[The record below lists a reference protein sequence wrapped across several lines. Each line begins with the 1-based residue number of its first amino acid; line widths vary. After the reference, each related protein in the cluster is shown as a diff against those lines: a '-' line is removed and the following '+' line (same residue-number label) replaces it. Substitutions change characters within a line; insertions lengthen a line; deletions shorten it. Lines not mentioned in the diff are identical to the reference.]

1 MFQIKFKVMN
11 KITLIIIFTCVFI
24 SCNQKTK
31 TTDSADAAYVT
42 YFGGD
47 IITMEGTEGSTVEA
61 VVTKGDKIVFTGNLA
76 TAKENYEDA
85 RLVNL
90 EGKAMMPGFIEQ
102 HLHPLLGA
110 LFLTMPAIAPE
121 DWETPVKIYRA
132 ATTPADYLEKLKN
145 EFSQRKDESGV
156 FYTWGYQQLWHGDIN
171 RTVLDSI
178 SATVPIGVWHRSC
191 HEFIVNSAFLKKYNI
206 DEAAVAA
213 APEDARKQINLAKGH
228 FYENGAMVYLLPIIF
243 ADFASP
249 KVMKEGLGLMADYL
263 HKNGITAYNEP
274 GALIDSSLAKLYD
287 SELNKPEVPL
297 LSTFIAEG
305 NTTYMAKGDGALQA
319 AEKSLTTF
327 PQGGKVFYFPKQIK
341 LLMDGSIISQLMQM
355 KDGYT
360 DGHQGEWML
369 KPELMEKATKLFWDA
384 GYQIHCHVNG
394 DEGLEVL
401 LGCIERRMKENPR
414 KDHRTVIVHFANST
428 DEQVK
433 KLAALG
439 CIVSANPYY
448 VTGFSE
454 KFSQFGLGE
463 ERAGSMVR
471 LAPVENLKV
480 PVSFHSDLPMAP
492 ANPLFLA
499 WCAITRKA
507 TDGKVF
513 RPDLGVLR
521 HTALRAITIDAAYS
535 WRMEDKIGSIKT
547 GKNATFTILKENPYK
562 VDVDAIKDIQV
573 DATVFEGRLFPVM
586 KDKAGSK

>member
-1 MFQIKFKVMN
+1 MTRIV
-11 KITLIIIFTCVFI
+11 LIIITTCIFI
-24 SCNQKTK
+24 SCNQATK
-31 TTDSADAAYVT
+31 TADSADTTYVT

-47 IITMEGTEGSTVEA
+47 IITMEGPEGSTVES
-61 VVTKGDKIVFTGNLA
+61 VVTKGGKIVFTGDLA
-76 TAKENYEDA
+76 TAKKNHKDA
-85 RLVNL
+85 KLFDL
-90 EGKAMMPGFIEQ
+90 EGKTMMPGLIEQ

-121 DWETPVKIYRA
+121 DWVTPVKTYKA
-132 ATTPADYLEKLKN
+132 ATTPAEYLEKLKF
-145 EFSQRKDESGV
+145 EFSQRKSTNNI
-156 FYTWGYQQLWHGDIN
+156 FYTWGYQQLWHGDVN

-206 DEAAVAA
+206 DEAAVAV

-249 KVMKEGLGLMADYL
+249 NVMKEGLNLMVEYL
-263 HKNGITAYNEP
+263 HQNGITAYNEP
-274 GALIDSSLAKLYD
+274 GALIDSNLAKLYD

-305 NTTYMAKGDGALQA
+305 NTTYMSKGDGALQA
-319 AEKSLTTF
+319 AENSLTTF

-355 KDGYT
+355 KDGYI
-360 DGHQGEWML
+360 DGHHGEWML

-394 DEGLEVL
+394 DEGLEVF

-433 KLAALG
+433 KIAELG

-448 VTGFSE
+448 VTGFSG
-454 KFSQFGLGE
+454 KFSQYGLGE
-463 ERAGSMVR
+463 ERAESMVR
-471 LAPVENLKV
+471 LSPVQNLEV
-480 PVSFHSDLPMAP
+480 PISLHSDLPMAP
-492 ANPLFLA
+492 ANPLYLA
-499 WCAITRKA
+499 WCAITRKS

-513 RPDLGVLR
+513 RPDLAVLR

-547 GKNATFTILKENPYK
+547 GKNATFTILKGNPYK
-562 VDVDAIKDIQV
+562 VEVDAIKDIQV
-573 DATVFEGRLFPVM
+573 DATVFEGRLYPVM
-586 KDKAGSK
+586 KAKVGTR